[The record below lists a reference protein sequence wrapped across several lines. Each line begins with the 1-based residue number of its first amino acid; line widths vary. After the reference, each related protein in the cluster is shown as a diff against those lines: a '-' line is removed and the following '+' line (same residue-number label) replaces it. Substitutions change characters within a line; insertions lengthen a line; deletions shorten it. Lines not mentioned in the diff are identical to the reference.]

1 MGLKRRFGC
10 SLSYLYSGYNIYLI
24 DMQKA
29 ISSGEHK
36 TKWITISMDE
46 YESMKATIEVMCDK
60 DMVRQL
66 IGSNRDMELGRVRKW
81 DKFVGEYAK

>member
-1 MGLKRRFGC
+1 
-10 SLSYLYSGYNIYLI
+10 
-24 DMQKA
+24 
-29 ISSGEHK
+29 
-36 TKWITISMDE
+36 MDE